1 MGGHARHAQNASCKV
16 GSPIKINEID
26 VAIKWGGGYASHM
39 DMKLTVNGEVIEC
52 FDIVMDID
60 MADYPDFCDAC
71 IIDASKKVGDKYVA
85 LTPEELES
93 IPSDDC
99 QEAAHDY
106 IH

>member
-1 MGGHARHAQNASCKV
+1 MLLFPS
-16 GSPIKINEID
+16 
-26 VAIKWGGGYASHM
+26 M
-39 DMKLTVNGEVIEC
+39 DAKLTVNGEVIEC

-71 IIDASKKVGDKYVA
+71 ITDAVKKVGDQYVA

-93 IPSDDC
+93 VPSEDIHDC
-99 QEAAHDY
+99 AHDY

>member
-1 MGGHARHAQNASCKV
+1 M
-16 GSPIKINEID
+16 
-26 VAIKWGGGYASHM
+26 GGGYLCLM

-93 IPSDDC
+93 IPSDEC
-99 QEAAHDY
+99 QDAAHDY

>member
-1 MGGHARHAQNASCKV
+1 MGGM
-16 GSPIKINEID
+16 
-26 VAIKWGGGYASHM
+26 YASLM
-39 DMKLTVNGEVIEC
+39 NMKLTVNGEVVEV

-71 IIDASKKVGDKYVA
+71 IIDAFKKVGDQYVR

-99 QEAAHDY
+99 QDAAHDY

>member
-1 MGGHARHAQNASCKV
+1 M
-16 GSPIKINEID
+16 
-26 VAIKWGGGYASHM
+26 GGGYASHM
-39 DMKLTVNGEVIEC
+39 DMKLTVNGEAIEC
-52 FDIVMDID
+52 FDIEMDGID
-60 MADYPDFCDAC
+60 MRDYPDFCDAF
-71 IIDASKKVGDKYVA
+71 IIGALKKVGDQYVA

>member
-1 MGGHARHAQNASCKV
+1 MGRDYLCR
-16 GSPIKINEID
+16 
-26 VAIKWGGGYASHM
+26 M
-39 DMKLTVNGEVIEC
+39 DMKLTVNGEVIEV

-71 IIDASKKVGDKYVA
+71 ITDAFKKVGGQYVR

-99 QEAAHDY
+99 QDAAHDY